1 MAYKEA
7 TDREL
12 YTKLIDFYP
21 VVEPGHQFVS
31 NLFIEFEDTVYSKEM
46 ANDRRG
52 TFIHGSW
59 NMQIS
64 KWLTEKIGLLRYP
77 DDADN
82 WNRVI
87 VVDQG
92 LYSFALLRYS

>member
-12 YTKLIDFYP
+12 YTKLIQFYP
-21 VVEPGHQFVS
+21 VVEPEYQFVS
-31 NLFIEFEDTVYSKEM
+31 NLFSEFEKQDAMPNYSSQLE
-46 ANDRRG
+46 AWERRLEE
-52 TFIHGSW
+52 
-59 NMQIS
+59 
-64 KWLTEKIGLLRYP
+64 WLPGKVGLLRSP
-77 DDADN
+77 DDPNN
-82 WNRVI
+82 WHRFI

>member
-12 YTKLIDFYP
+12 YLKLIQFYP
-21 VVEPGHQFVS
+21 IVEPGHQFVS
-31 NLFIEFEDTVYSKEM
+31 NLFKEFEKHEGYQNGFGSVDWAK
-46 ANDRRG
+46 R
-52 TFIHGSW
+52 FGSW
-59 NMQIS
+59 LPG
-64 KWLTEKIGLLRYP
+64 KVGLLRDP

-82 WNRVI
+82 WNRFI

-92 LYSFALLRYS
+92 LYAFALLRYS